1 MAVYRTQPRL
11 FIKQCLLLILL
22 VSILAESAESEP
34 LPQILNLSH
43 TLKLITEGHSS
54 LLEFDAQVA
63 ESKARGLQESSGSG
77 LTANVLVD
85 LRRVDRLAD
94 EGHRFVDDSRATL
107 IVDKP
112 FVTFGRSTDV
122 KQMMGNLLASSQ
134 QLRDEHMHWLRVQ
147 AIASYL
153 DIILADYEYAAK
165 DEEMTL
171 AFLTYDDARIEM
183 ENFGEVSEIEVTRR
197 EAIYLAALA
206 ERFAIEHKQRQ
217 TRQRLSS
224 LLDRPSEFIAQLVE
238 PDLNAYNQ
246 ELSDVDE
253 YVQEVLENNRSLTA
267 VKSRLAAATNL
278 LALGEKS
285 SRPVLGFRFSATE
298 YAELFSGSRDQY
310 RASLYLNWP
319 LVKSRQ
325 HLAESLDHQAD
336 QLRLKTEVLQY
347 ENELRL
353 RAMQLFHRLEQV
365 DASIVAANAN
375 LLHRELELD
384 KVRLQYEMEI
394 RARIG
399 SANME
404 VARGVYELYKLR
416 FEKIRLWEQIEYLAG
431 REPSVKF

>member
-1 MAVYRTQPRL
+1 
-11 FIKQCLLLILL
+11 
-22 VSILAESAESEP
+22 
-34 LPQILNLSH
+34 
-43 TLKLITEGHSS
+43 
-54 LLEFDAQVA
+54 
-63 ESKARGLQESSGSG
+63 
-77 LTANVLVD
+77 
-85 LRRVDRLAD
+85 
-94 EGHRFVDDSRATL
+94 
-107 IVDKP
+107 
-112 FVTFGRSTDV
+112 
-122 KQMMGNLLASSQ
+122 MMSSQ
-134 QLRDEHMHWLRVQ
+134 QLKDEHLHWLRVQ
-147 AIASYL
+147 IIASYL
-153 DIILADYEYAAK
+153 DIILADYEYVAK

-217 TRQRLSS
+217 SRQRLSS
-224 LLDRPSEFIAQLVE
+224 LLDRPTEFIAQLVE
-238 PDLNAYNQ
+238 PNWKPYDRTLP
-246 ELSDVDE
+246 DVDD
-253 YVQEVLENNRSLTA
+253 YVQEVLDNNRSLAA
-267 VKSRLAAATNL
+267 VKSRLAAASNL
-278 LALGEKS
+278 AALNEKS
-285 SRPVLGFRFSATE
+285 ARPILGFRFSATE

-325 HLAESLDHQAD
+325 HLADSLDNQAD
-336 QLRLKTEVLQY
+336 KYRLESEVLRY

-353 RAMQLFHRLEQV
+353 RAMELFHRLEQV
-365 DASIVAANAN
+365 DARIVAANAN

-431 REPSVKF
+431 REPTVNY